1 MYNTEDIEKVANF
14 KSWTEKQRIDELLRI
29 DCVQYTN
36 LGLDSTKAEKE
47 LVRKT
52 SRKIYRLIKGIDH
65 NLGQSFLNAMDD
77 R

>member
-14 KSWTEKQRIDELLRI
+14 KSWTEKQKIDELLRI
-29 DCVQYTN
+29 DCAQYTN
-36 LGLDSTKAEKE
+36 LGVDSTKAEKE
-47 LVRKT
+47 VVRKT
-52 SRKIYRLIKGIDH
+52 SRKIYRLIKRIDH